1 VRVAIVGGA
10 DFIGPAIVE
19 ELLAAGHEPAVIHRG
34 QHEPADLPAAPHF
47 HCDRRDAATLRRVLL
62 EARAE
67 AVIDACAYARA
78 DAEALAQALPAGARA
93 VVLSSMDVY
102 RAFGSLLRGEA
113 TDAVPLDEE
122 APLREARHLYRGQ
135 RAPPLRGVDPESYEK
150 IDVEQVA
157 RAAGATVLRLPVVY
171 GPRDHLRREEMLL
184 RRVRA
189 GRLRIPFGAG
199 NLLFARASVR
209 TVAAAVR
216 LAAEA
221 RGLRGEVLNVG
232 ERRTDSMEQWARR
245 VLALTD
251 SAAQLVRVPDARL
264 PPDLRTTGTFA
275 QHLLVDSS
283 RARAQLGEFERD
295 PAQALAESVRWHMQ
309 HPPADSSV
317 DFSEDDAALASAS

>member
-1 VRVAIVGGA
+1 VRVAIVGGT

-34 QHEPADLPAAPHF
+34 QHEPADLPPAPHF
-47 HCDRRDAATLRRVLL
+47 HCDRRDAEALRRALL
-62 EARAE
+62 DARAQ
-67 AVIDACAYARA
+67 AVIDVCAYSRA

-102 RAFGSLLRGEA
+102 RAFGALLRGEA

-122 APLREARHLYRGQ
+122 APLREAHHLYRGQ
-135 RAPPLRGVDPESYEK
+135 RAPPLRGVDPETYEK
-150 IDVEQVA
+150 IDVERVV
-157 RAAGATVLRLPVVY
+157 RGAGAVVLRLPVVY
-171 GPRDHLRREEMLL
+171 GPRDHLRREEILL

-199 NLLFARASVR
+199 DLLFARTSVR
-209 TVAAAVR
+209 SVAAAAR

-245 VLALTD
+245 VLALAD
-251 SAAQLVRVPDARL
+251 SAAQLVRVADTKL
-264 PPDLRTTGTFA
+264 PPDLRITGTFA
-275 QHLLVDSS
+275 QHLLVDASK
-283 RARAQLGEFERD
+283 ARAQLGAFERD
-295 PAQALAESVRWHMQ
+295 PAQALAESVRWHLQ
-309 HPPADSSV
+309 HPPADAGA
-317 DFSEDDAALASAS
+317 DFADDDAALATAG